1 LASNIGMF
9 GEGLQALMWGL
20 VASYGLIC
28 VLQLTFLK
36 IDDFSWWRV
45 LFEREF
51 LTGIICAMF
60 LSAYAVFR
68 IEQADFSAWLSLLLA
83 VFVSLLSLTVLSLF
97 NDKLRTDLKLRLS
110 IK

>member
-1 LASNIGMF
+1 MF

-20 VASYGLIC
+20 VVSYGLIC

-36 IDDFSWWRV
+36 IDDLSWWRV

-51 LTGIICAMF
+51 LSGIICAIF
-60 LSAYAVFR
+60 LSAYAVYK

-83 VFVSLLSLTVLSLF
+83 VFVSLLSLAVLSLF